1 MSRGCGGRE
10 KENVQGNSGELGTK
24 TPQLLLQ
31 GGRGLGKWWADRSLP
46 SIEVSGSRRP
56 LHYPYLSENMVSRAI
71 VAGGGIG
78 GIPAAIALC
87 KAGFEV
93 KVGIPDLQVA

>member
-1 MSRGCGGRE
+1 MSRGCR
-10 KENVQGNSGELGTK
+10 KKMQNVQGNSGELGTK
-24 TPQLLLQ
+24 TPTAERE
-31 GGRGLGKWWADRSLP
+31 GADRSLP

>member
-1 MSRGCGGRE
+1 MF
-10 KENVQGNSGELGTK
+10 KNGNSGELRLVLR
-24 TPQLLLQ
+24 LLLPNNRVQ
-31 GGRGLGKWWADRSLP
+31 RGRGLGKWWADRSLP

-56 LHYPYLSENMVSRAI
+56 LHYHYLPENMASRAI